1 MSDKIDANDIAHDQ
15 GADGLADALDLAETV
30 DIVPTLRNF
39 RVEEQGTG
47 KRRKLVRFAFG
58 INEITA
64 RLKALVGAWPKR
76 VGALPFYLDG
86 REVKLL
92 DKPEKLFAWVQSQVG
107 LSWGG
112 GLDCQGASLV
122 TKQEFFAHVCQSN
135 AFEQYRAAESLP
147 HWPRL
152 PAHFYTWKP
161 PADYTPDGRYLRA
174 LLARFTNAESAHD
187 TALLKAMFILP
198 SWGGP
203 YGARPCFVLEAP
215 DRGCGKT
222 MCANVLGRLYGG
234 YLDFDLSKGAEEDLA
249 TRLLSEGGL
258 TKRIIRVDNI
268 KRVAS
273 GGLMENLITSD
284 DISGKRLFHG
294 ESSRPNTLCWVL
306 TANGLRMSRDM
317 AERAFVIRLRRLT
330 DAEKS
335 EAWRAETLALV
346 DENRDRI
353 LADCGYELTR
363 ALGYNAK
370 VPDRWIEF
378 VDGVLS
384 RSYAT
389 RADLAAAVTLN
400 QTRRDAH
407 DDDLDE
413 ATSIQEAVDEAV
425 AEDLSI
431 TPFLT
436 KPRMMEIVNNALGLH
451 MSSNKVTF
459 CIKEHVAAGRITRI
473 VEYRTST
480 AKGWQVHRSD
490 PPKSIQAGQDS
501 ESGPTG
507 DDAPPD
513 LDRPLPPE
521 LFGR

>member
-1 MSDKIDANDIAHDQ
+1 MKIDANDVAADQ

-30 DIVPTLRNF
+30 ETVPTLRNF
-39 RVEEQGTG
+39 RVEERGTG
-47 KRRKLVRFAFG
+47 KHRKLVRYAFG
-58 INEITA
+58 INEITT

-76 VGALPFYLDG
+76 VGALPFYLDA

-92 DKPEKLFAWVQSQVG
+92 DKPEKLFAWVQSKVA

-112 GLDCQGASLV
+112 GLDCEGASLV
-122 TKQEFFAHVCQSN
+122 TKQEFFAHVGQSN
-135 AFEQYRAAESLP
+135 AFEQYKAAECLP

-152 PAHFYTWKP
+152 PAHYYTWEP
-161 PADYTPDGRYLRA
+161 PADYTPDGRYLAA
-174 LLARFTNAESAHD
+174 LLARFTNAETPHD
-187 TALLKAMFILP
+187 AALLKAMFVLP
-198 SWGGP
+198 AWGGP

-222 MCANVLGRLYGG
+222 MAANILGRLYGG

-335 EAWRAETLALV
+335 EAWRAETLALI
-346 DENRDRI
+346 DAHRDRI

-363 ALGYNAK
+363 AVGYNGM

-384 RSYAT
+384 RSFAT
-389 RADLAAAVTLN
+389 RDDLAAAVKLN
-400 QTRRDAH
+400 QARRDAH

-413 ATSIQEAVDEAV
+413 AVSIQEAVDEATS
-425 AEDLSI
+425 ADLASV
-431 TPFLT
+431 PFLS
-436 KPRMMEIVNNALGLH
+436 KPRMMELVNNALGLH
-451 MSSNKVTF
+451 LSSNKITF
-459 CIKEHVAAGRITRI
+459 CIKEHIAAGRITRI
-473 VEYRTST
+473 SEYRTAL
-480 AKGWQVHRSD
+480 AKGWQAHRPD
-490 PPKSIQAGQDS
+490 QANARQAGQDS
-501 ESGPTG
+501 GGGPTAG
-507 DDAPPD
+507 GLDLDAP
-513 LDRPLPPE
+513 LNL
-521 LFGR
+521 G